1 MHDENKT
8 NFSNQNM
15 KSFSK
20 FKFPW
25 KWPNVWQ
32 VYESSSIHN
41 ARHCKIPKYGK
52 QTSLNFHKN
61 EHICNNQMQH
71 LPYKL

>member
-52 QTSLNFHKN
+52 HK
-61 EHICNNQMQH
+61 QV
-71 LPYKL
+71 